1 MTTEIYEQL
10 REQLD
15 QYSVGFPATESGV
28 EVRLLQKLFTEEEAR
43 MYLDLSLMLE
53 TPEAVAQRTGRNAEE
68 VAALLGRMAD
78 KGLIFR
84 GKKIGAVQY
93 GAVPF
98 VVGSYEFQLNTMD
111 RELAQLVEEY
121 FTGGFLEKGMR
132 AAPPLRVI
140 PVNQSIPASWEVAPY
155 EDIREIIKK
164 KDVISLSKCIC
175 RVQQR
180 LLDKGCDKPLEVCFM
195 FGSHAQFYVEKGM
208 ARFVTQEEALRVVDR
223 CDEAGLVPQ
232 PFNAQDPGGFCN
244 CCGDCCGQLRAL
256 RMHPKPAE
264 LVASSYYAAVD
275 PELCAACGTCL
286 ERCQMAAIT
295 TDADDI
301 ASVDRDRCIG
311 CGLCVTTCPSEAMQL
326 HVKPEAERRMPPAK
340 GKDTMMQMA
349 QQRGKTLIP
358 LSVTKK

>member
-1 MTTEIYEQL
+1 MSTDIYEQL

-15 QYSVGFPATESGV
+15 QYGVGFPATESGI
-28 EVRLLQKLFTEEEAR
+28 EIKLLQRLFDEEEAR

-53 TPEAVAQRTGRNAEE
+53 TAESVAQRTGRNGEE

-84 GKKIGAVQY
+84 GKKADTLLY

-111 RELAQLVEEY
+111 RELAQLFEEY
-121 FTGGFLEKGMR
+121 FTGGFLEYGMQ
-132 AAPPLRVI
+132 ATPPLRVV
-140 PVNQSIPASWEVAPY
+140 PVNQSIPVSWEIAPY

-164 KDVISLSKCIC
+164 KDVISLGKCIC

-195 FGSHAQFYVEKGM
+195 FGSHAHYYVEKGM
-208 ARFVTQEEALRVVDR
+208 ARYVTQDEALSVVDR

-264 LVASSYYAAVD
+264 LVASTYYAAVD
-275 PELCAACGTCL
+275 PELCAACGMCL
-286 ERCQMAAIT
+286 DRCQMAAIT
-295 TDADDI
+295 TTADDI

-326 HVKPEAERRMPPAK
+326 HVKPEAERVPPPAK
-340 GKDTMMQMA
+340 GKDTMMHMA

-358 LSVTKK
+358 LSVTRR